1 MKNEKNYKELL
12 VKLNSLI
19 DKLYFEAETKDEL
32 AVILGDIEREAE
44 EVYWDYEEEI
54 PEDDDYI
61 ENEPDT
67 LENLGFRMSDFI

>member
-12 VKLNSLI
+12 IKLNSLL

-32 AVILGDIEREAE
+32 ERVLADIEREAE
-44 EVYWDYEEEI
+44 EVYWDYEEEV
-54 PEDDDYI
+54 PEGDDYI

-67 LENLGFRMSDFI
+67 LANLGFRMSDFI